1 MDNYSRVMRRLVVA
15 VPSSAHKCN
24 VHITP
29 KLIAMVKSITFLG
42 DDDRTY
48 VGCAKGITPFSV
60 PWLLAETVNNDLAEE
75 RYYQELTLKSTADVR
90 KRESSSRFDPPTSL
104 QGLVQVLMN
113 YIRLVEVL
121 FGNKCPHLLCVI
133 QVRDK
138 LDYHKRLLEGR
149 VTPALMINVL
159 WRVHQDA
166 RQFFNRCE
174 KWEEG
179 EALPRSTLQT
189 MVASLVDKVD
199 IQMTLTCLVSD
210 FLGLRKSPTT
220 STKAKKTEGTRGN
233 HGRQPTQN
241 PSIPPICQPC
251 INSLSA
257 MDGRDRP
264 LKN

>member
-1 MDNYSRVMRRLVVA
+1 MRQLVVA
-15 VPSSAHKCN
+15 VSGSTHKCN

-29 KLIAMVKSITFLG
+29 KLIATVKSMIFLG

-60 PWLLAETVNNDLAEE
+60 PWLSVETVNNDLTKE

-90 KRESSSRFDPPTSL
+90 KQESSSWFDPPTSL
-104 QGLVQVLMN
+104 LGLVRVLTN

-133 QVRDK
+133 QVRDG

-149 VTPALMINVL
+149 VNPTLMINVL

-166 RQFFNRCE
+166 WQFFNRCK

-179 EALPRSTLQT
+179 KALHRLTLQT
-189 MVASLVDKVD
+189 MVASLVDNVD
-199 IQMTLTCLVSD
+199 IRMTLTCPVSD
-210 FLGLRKSPTT
+210 FLGLGKSPTT
-220 STKAKKTEGTRGN
+220 STKAKKMEGTQGN
-233 HGRQPTQN
+233 HGW
-241 PSIPPICQPC
+241 
-251 INSLSA
+251 
-257 MDGRDRP
+257 
-264 LKN
+264 